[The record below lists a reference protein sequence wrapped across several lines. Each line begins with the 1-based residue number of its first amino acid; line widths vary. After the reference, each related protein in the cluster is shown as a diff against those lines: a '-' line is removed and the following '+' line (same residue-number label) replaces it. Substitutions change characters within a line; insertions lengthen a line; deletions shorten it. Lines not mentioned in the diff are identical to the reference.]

1 MGADGMGGAGGEA
14 GPAFDPAE
22 SACVIIGVDRYADLP
37 PLPGVRNNLKALKAA
52 LTDRTIGG
60 MPKKN
65 CRIVPNPRTVAAALK
80 PIEEAVRAARDTLIV
95 YYAGHGFLDSRQEG
109 LYLTLPGTEPGKVH
123 SGIPYTWL
131 RSALGTHTPPKR
143 RIIILDCCY
152 SGSVIKGMSAGTM
165 GGTMSTVAATQHAS
179 SQLGE
184 ALFEGMD
191 SLEGVSYLLTS
202 TPWNVEA
209 LAPEGEE
216 HTAFT
221 GEFLRVLREGIP
233 GPRPEPPS
241 GPGPGPGPESA
252 AAGMA
257 AGSPPPDH
265 LSLEAIYREVR
276 RALREKNRPLP
287 QQQAQNGIEKLPF
300 VRNRAARPA
309 PPPGEAGETG
319 EVGRTRLTGL
329 TGLTDRFGHAGLSGQ
344 PGHTGHTG
352 PTDQSGVG
360 PPGRA
365 GVSHPAGTSGAA
377 PTPASRP
384 PDPEAAEARKLRRRA
399 LITVLCV
406 AVVAVAVPAGVWWQW
421 RDDEPSSGAC
431 SADVALIGH
440 SDALN
445 GVEYEGAVPVDGLS
459 GLAMSGP
466 SRAWALADNAP
477 GRIFDLDL
485 GTSGAA
491 PPSARAVHLRTLR
504 PTGGGRFDGEGLVL
518 EKGGRTVLVA
528 SEAGPSIRRFRVSD
542 GAETG
547 RIELPR
553 NLVDWAGPEN
563 LEALGASPDGRYLY
577 AGLEAPLFRDGKARG
592 RSLLRIQRFKGT
604 PGGAYVPDKQFAYQ
618 SAAGL
623 RVSELV
629 ALGGDRLLVLET
641 NHAEGQGNAVRV
653 FGADLSRAKDVSRVA
668 SLQAEPVDAFA
679 KKWEPVDLVTCPPGG
694 SAAAQPQANP
704 LLENAEGMALGT
716 APLASGP
723 YKGRLPLFIV
733 SDNNNSPHQITR
745 VYALAIRTGR
755 TGTGTGTGTGTD
767 TGTGTG
773 TASGSGVEAGAG

>member
-1 MGADGMGGAGGEA
+1 M
-14 GPAFDPAE
+14 
-22 SACVIIGVDRYADLP
+22 IIGVDRYANLP

-65 CRIVPNPRTVAAALK
+65 CRIVPNPRTVTAALK
-80 PIEEAVRAARDTLIV
+80 PVEEAVRAARDTLIV

-131 RSALGTHTPPKR
+131 RSALGTRTPPKR

-152 SGSVIKGMSAGTM
+152 SGSVIKGMSAGSMAGSMT
-165 GGTMSTVAATQHAS
+165 TVAATQQAS
-179 SQLGE
+179 SRLGE

-233 GPRPEPPS
+233 APAGP
-241 GPGPGPGPESA
+241 A
-252 AAGMA
+252 AAAPGDTAGNTPGGMPGATPNSTPGITPGTTPGDA
-257 AGSPPPDH
+257 ATPPTSPTAPTTPPPPNTTATPPPQNTSAPLPPSPPPPKY

-300 VRNRAARPA
+300 VRNRAVRPT
-309 PPPGEAGETG
+309 PPPDRTG
-319 EVGRTRLTGL
+319 PGRTGRPGP
-329 TGLTDRFGHAGLSGQ
+329 SGQ
-344 PGHTGHTG
+344 ITHTA
-352 PTDQSGVG
+352 G
-360 PPGRA
+360 PPDAPGGA
-365 GVSHPAGTSGAA
+365 HPLDSA
-377 PTPASRP
+377 P
-384 PDPEAAEARKLRRRA
+384 PDPEAAKARRVRRRA
-399 LITVLCV
+399 LIAVLCV
-406 AVVAVAVPAGVWWQW
+406 AAVAAPSAVWWQS
-421 RDDEPSSGAC
+421 RDDEPSSGRC
-431 SADVALIGH
+431 SDDVALIGH

-445 GVEYEGAVPVDGLS
+445 GVEYEAAVPVDGLS

-477 GRIFDLDL
+477 GRVFDLDL

-491 PPSARAVHLRTLR
+491 PPDARAVHLRTLR

-518 EKGGRTVLVA
+518 EKGGRTILVA

-542 GAETG
+542 GVETG
-547 RIELPR
+547 RVELPR
-553 NLVDWAGPEN
+553 NLVKWAGPEN

-577 AGLEAPLFRDGKARG
+577 AGMEAPLFHDGKARG

-604 PGGAYVPDKQFAYQ
+604 PGGTYVPDKQFAYQ

-641 NHAEGQGNAVRV
+641 NHAEGQGNAVRI
-653 FGADLSRAKDVSRVA
+653 FGADLRRAKDVSGVA
-668 SLQAEPVDAFA
+668 SLQSEPVDAFA
-679 KKWEPVDLVTCPPGG
+679 KKWEPVDLVTCPRGG
-694 SAAAQPQANP
+694 AAATQPQSNP
-704 LLENAEGMALGT
+704 LLENAEGMALGV

-723 YKGRLPLFIV
+723 YKGRLPLFLV

-745 VYALAIRTGR
+745 VYALAVRVGR
-755 TGTGTGTGTGTD
+755 T
-767 TGTGTG
+767 
-773 TASGSGVEAGAG
+773 AG

>member
-1 MGADGMGGAGGEA
+1 M
-14 GPAFDPAE
+14 
-22 SACVIIGVDRYADLP
+22 IIGVDRYANLP

-65 CRIVPNPRTVAAALK
+65 CRIVSNPRTVTAALK

-95 YYAGHGFLDSRQEG
+95 YYAGHGFLDSRPEG

-131 RSALGTHTPPKR
+131 SSALGTRTPPKR

-152 SGSVIKGMSAGTM
+152 SGSVIKRMSVGTM
-165 GGTMSTVAATQHAS
+165 SGTMSTAAATQQAS

-233 GPRPEPPS
+233 GP
-241 GPGPGPGPESA
+241 GPESA
-252 AAGMA
+252 ATGPA
-257 AGSPPPDH
+257 AAPPPHDH

-309 PPPGEAGETG
+309 PPPGQTSQTDKTG
-319 EVGRTRLTGL
+319 E
-329 TGLTDRFGHAGLSGQ
+329 SGE
-344 PGHTGHTG
+344 
-352 PTDQSGVG
+352 SG
-360 PPGRA
+360 PPGQNGRPGTPGEPGQA
-365 GVSHPAGTSGAA
+365 SDVGSSGSAGTASPSGPPGTARSPVSPA
-377 PTPASRP
+377 PPV
-384 PDPEAAEARKLRRRA
+384 PEAVKARKVRRRA
-399 LITVLCV
+399 LISVLCV
-406 AVVAVAVPAGVWWQW
+406 AVVATAVPAAVWWQA

-431 SADVALIGH
+431 SDDVALIGH

-466 SRAWALADNAP
+466 SRAWALADNTP

-491 PPSARAVHLRTLR
+491 PPAARAVHLRTLR

-553 NLVDWAGPEN
+553 NLVAWAGPEN

-577 AGLEAPLFRDGKARG
+577 AGMEAPLFRDGKARG

-629 ALGGDRLLVLET
+629 AMGGDRLLVLET

-653 FGADLSRAKDVSRVA
+653 FGADLSRAKDVSQVA
-668 SLQAEPVDAFA
+668 SLQSEPVDAFA
-679 KKWEPVDLVTCPPGG
+679 KKWEPVDLVTCPRG
-694 SAAAQPQANP
+694 AAATAQPQSNP

-755 TGTGTGTGTGTD
+755 TGTGLGTEARTGAT
-767 TGTGTG
+767 
-773 TASGSGVEAGAG
+773 AGAG

>member
-1 MGADGMGGAGGEA
+1 M
-14 GPAFDPAE
+14 
-22 SACVIIGVDRYADLP
+22 IIGVDRYTHLA

-60 MPKKN
+60 MPKGN
-65 CRIVPNPRTVAAALK
+65 CRVVSNPRTVTAALR
-80 PIEEAVRAARDTLIV
+80 PIEQAVRTVRDTLIV
-95 YYAGHGFLDSRQEG
+95 YYAGHGFLDSRPEG
-109 LYLTLPGTEPGKVH
+109 LYLTLPSTEAGKVH

-131 RSALGTHTPPKR
+131 RSALGTRTPPRR

-152 SGSVIKGMSAGTM
+152 SGSVIRGMSA
-165 GGTMSTVAATQHAS
+165 MSAGSMAGSMPTAAATQQAS

-233 GPRPEPPS
+233 ARDAAPYGPQAQAGPGGTAADTPAPGTTAPTPATGPPPS
-241 GPGPGPGPESA
+241 P
-252 AAGMA
+252 
-257 AGSPPPDH
+257 SPSPN
-265 LSLEAIYREVR
+265 LSLEAIYHEVR

-309 PPPGEAGETG
+309 SPPRRTGAGQAPP
-319 EVGRTRLTGL
+319 
-329 TGLTDRFGHAGLSGQ
+329 D
-344 PGHTGHTG
+344 G
-352 PTDQSGVG
+352 PESTPQAADTAAPA
-360 PPGRA
+360 PPDA
-365 GVSHPAGTSGAA
+365 ENPAG
-377 PTPASRP
+377 
-384 PDPEAAEARKLRRRA
+384 ARRNRRRA
-399 LITVLCV
+399 LVTALCV
-406 AVVAVAVPAGVWWQW
+406 AAVAVPSVAWWQS
-421 RDDEPSSGAC
+421 RGEEPSSGAC
-431 SADVALIGH
+431 SDDVALIGH
-440 SDALN
+440 SDALD

-466 SRAWALADNAP
+466 SRAWALADNSP
-477 GRIFDLDL
+477 GRIFSLDL
-485 GTSGAA
+485 GTSGAS
-491 PPSARAVHLRTLR
+491 PPAARAVDMRTLR

-542 GAETG
+542 GAETS
-547 RIELPR
+547 RIALPR
-553 NLVDWAGPEN
+553 NLVEWSGPEN

-604 PGGAYVPDKQFAYQ
+604 PGGAYVPNGQFAYQ

-641 NHAEGQGNAVRV
+641 NHAEGQGNAVRI
-653 FGADLSRAKDVSRVA
+653 FGADLSRAKDVSRVK
-668 SLQAEPVDAFA
+668 SLQSEPVDAFA
-679 KKWEPVDLVTCPPGG
+679 KKWEPADLVTCPRGA
-694 SAAAQPQANP
+694 SATAQPQSNP

-716 APLASGP
+716 APLSSGP
-723 YKGRLPLFIV
+723 YKGRMPLFLV

-755 TGTGTGTGTGTD
+755 
-767 TGTGTG
+767 
-773 TASGSGVEAGAG
+773 AAGR

>member
-1 MGADGMGGAGGEA
+1 MTVGRVGADGMGGVGGAAGA
-14 GPAFDPAE
+14 AFDPAE
-22 SACVIIGVDRYADLP
+22 SACVIIGVDRYANLP

-60 MPKKN
+60 MPRRN
-65 CRIVPNPRTVAAALK
+65 CRIVSNPRTITGALK

-131 RSALGTHTPPKR
+131 RSALGTRTPPKR

-165 GGTMSTVAATQHAS
+165 GGTMSTVAATQQAS
-179 SQLGE
+179 SRLGE

-233 GPRPEPPS
+233 APS
-241 GPGPGPGPESA
+241 PGPPPAPAPGSTATATA
-252 AAGMA
+252 AA
-257 AGSPPPDH
+257 PPPHDH
-265 LSLEAIYREVR
+265 LSLEVIYREVR

-309 PPPGEAGETG
+309 PPADQAGQSDETG
-319 EVGRTRLTGL
+319 RSGRP
-329 TGLTDRFGHAGLSGQ
+329 GQ
-344 PGHTGHTG
+344 PG
-352 PTDQSGVG
+352 PASSGASAAG
-360 PPGRA
+360 TRADGAPGAPGTALSPAPLAPEAGRA
-365 GVSHPAGTSGAA
+365 
-377 PTPASRP
+377 
-384 PDPEAAEARKLRRRA
+384 RKVRRRA
-399 LITVLCV
+399 LISVLCV
-406 AVVAVAVPAGVWWQW
+406 AVVAVAVPAAVWWQS
-421 RDDEPSSGAC
+421 RDGEPSSGAC

-445 GVEYEGAVPVDGLS
+445 GVEYEGAVAVDGLS

-485 GTSGAA
+485 GTSGVA
-491 PPSARAVHLRTLR
+491 PPAARAVHLRTLR
-504 PTGGGRFDGEGLVL
+504 PAGGGRFDGEGLVL

-528 SEAGPSIRRFRVSD
+528 SEAGPSIRRFRLSD

-547 RIELPR
+547 RVELPR
-553 NLVDWAGPEN
+553 NLLEWAGPEN

-577 AGLEAPLFRDGKARG
+577 AGMEAPLFHDGKARG

-629 ALGGDRLLVLET
+629 ATGGDRLLVLET

-668 SLQAEPVDAFA
+668 SLQSEPVDAFA
-679 KKWEPVDLVTCPPGG
+679 RKWEPVDLVTCPRGG
-694 SAAAQPQANP
+694 AAAAQPQSNP

-716 APLASGP
+716 VPLASGP

-755 TGTGTGTGTGTD
+755 TGTDTGAGTGGGTQ
-767 TGTGTG
+767 
-773 TASGSGVEAGAG
+773 AGAGTGVG